1 MKEFFIFF
9 CLFLTRNLHSEE
21 SKLKATDLKDSFLLE
36 KKEKKILYQYT
47 LYQKANPFIPPVIED
62 LKPRMEIQ
70 VIHEL
75 QNYFLSELKL
85 VGTWNVNEKEKK
97 ALIMTPDQK
106 SFTVDINT
114 PIGRK
119 GGRISEINENSILV
133 TYYELLP
140 KGKKKKMTE
149 SIYLETTPTKGEK
162 ETQQKETI
170 IIKENETNEITTPK

>member
-1 MKEFFIFF
+1 MLNFLIFF
-9 CLFLTRNLHSEE
+9 CLFLSNELSAEE
-21 SKLKATDLKDSFLLE
+21 SKLKAKDFKESVLIE
-36 KKEKKILYQYT
+36 KKQKKIFYQYS
-47 LYQKANPFIPPVIED
+47 LYHKGNPFIPPVIED
-62 LKPRMEIQ
+62 LKPRIEIK

-106 SFTVDINT
+106 SFTVDITT

-149 SIYLETTPTKGEK
+149 SLYLETTPKEGEK
-162 ETQQKETI
+162 DTLPEDTI
-170 IIKENETNEITTPK
+170 IIKEKESTEITPSK